1 MKELY
6 NLTVDCE
13 AVDINPADD
22 GLTSEERMAIPWDL
36 NRFARAVKKALP
48 HCEFSAAGASGYWVY
63 HPKKSLCMG
72 YIGYGDF
79 RVNKDV
85 VRPKTYMV
93 CSRTIEN
100 NKYSSYNSQH
110 HQLMSQNLDVA
121 VRNAKKHLRDWNPV
135 EIAGHHGRDCNSKWG
150 ETEGDFNQKLSVAE
164 RALSS
169 RGMKMLLREVM
180 HLKELGHTWCDPS
193 FSEFTEPWMEAR
205 AEKMEALEGRSK
217 GMLFVNVEKDLRGS
231 TLYHTA
237 LTADVSDWSPEFSMS
252 DTYTDDTI
260 PEDLNG
266 KLSVLSLCDNGQ
278 FVDNVGWRVSE
289 TIFYVVQ

>member
-1 MKELY
+1 
-6 NLTVDCE
+6 
-13 AVDINPADD
+13 
-22 GLTSEERMAIPWDL
+22 
-36 NRFARAVKKALP
+36 
-48 HCEFSAAGASGYWVY
+48 
-63 HPKKSLCMG
+63 
-72 YIGYGDF
+72 
-79 RVNKDV
+79 
-85 VRPKTYMV
+85 
-93 CSRTIEN
+93 
-100 NKYSSYNSQH
+100 
-110 HQLMSQNLDVA
+110 MSQNLDVA